1 MREGDRVVL
10 PPEHL
15 IAMLGK
21 RFPRLWQDIDECR
34 SKHVKSWPGWCFIR
48 RDELADIIES
58 YQSPPSN
65 DDQRMKH
72 FSRIRLATILAPW
85 RVSKT
90 VYQFDPDIYNALIQ
104 TSLRGNIPVEL
115 LFRLPE
121 WAVYIE
127 TPGLETYF
135 GPSQGFV
142 ASLNYSPR
150 TDGQI
155 TLSLL
160 SLNGDEFMIEWLYV
174 KNGITIEQS
183 LAQSLERWHN
193 MVAGMKLSRPE
204 QELSLKDVTSHVSQL
219 VNLLLYICQVNS
231 EYYDVRSGDGSDRV
245 PGYPQPKKTK
255 KGFRYFPPDNPTVW
269 ECGMRQGAE
278 LRRALAEQAEWK
290 GGTHSSPIPHARAA
304 HWQTYFTGEGSRKD
318 PSKGV
323 RVLKWIHT
331 TLVNARKGEAGV
343 PVVRDV
349 D

>member
-121 WAVYIE
+121 WAVYI
-127 TPGLETYF
+127 
-135 GPSQGFV
+135 
-142 ASLNYSPR
+142 
-150 TDGQI
+150 
-155 TLSLL
+155 
-160 SLNGDEFMIEWLYV
+160 
-174 KNGITIEQS
+174 
-183 LAQSLERWHN
+183 
-193 MVAGMKLSRPE
+193 
-204 QELSLKDVTSHVSQL
+204 
-219 VNLLLYICQVNS
+219 
-231 EYYDVRSGDGSDRV
+231 
-245 PGYPQPKKTK
+245 
-255 KGFRYFPPDNPTVW
+255 
-269 ECGMRQGAE
+269 
-278 LRRALAEQAEWK
+278 
-290 GGTHSSPIPHARAA
+290 
-304 HWQTYFTGEGSRKD
+304 
-318 PSKGV
+318 
-323 RVLKWIHT
+323 
-331 TLVNARKGEAGV
+331 
-343 PVVRDV
+343 
-349 D
+349 